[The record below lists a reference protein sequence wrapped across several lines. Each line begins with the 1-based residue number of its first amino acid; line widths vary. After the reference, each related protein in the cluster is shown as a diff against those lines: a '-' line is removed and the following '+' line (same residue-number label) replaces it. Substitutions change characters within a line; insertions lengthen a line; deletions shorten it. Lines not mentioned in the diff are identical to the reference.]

1 MLVFTDGIPDALN
14 KEGISFGKDQ
24 IYGLLEE
31 IYLPANQFIQ
41 NIFETLLQFTQGT
54 TQFDDITLLLVK
66 RNK

>member
-1 MLVFTDGIPDALN
+1 MN
-14 KEGISFGKDQ
+14 YWS
-24 IYGLLEE
+24 E